1 MFNQQ
6 TTYFSPYVIWPQNMS
21 QQLEPLPDQVI
32 FSGAG
37 QKPAVLD
44 VWIMIQYQ
52 WYQIPYGKFP
62 EFSRVFF

>member
-52 WYQIPYGKFP
+52 
-62 EFSRVFF
+62 